1 MSKPILY
8 SYWRSSCSWRVRA
21 ALSLK
26 GIDYDYK
33 AVNLVKAE
41 QKADDYTKF
50 NPAGMVPSLAIDGKT
65 LTESLAIMEYLE
77 ETRPEHALLPK
88 DAFDRATV
96 RAICQEIASGIQ
108 PIQNLPILN
117 HVGGGEKGQQWA
129 HHFISNGFNVLEKML
144 SKTAG
149 KYSFGDSVTIADCC
163 LVPQVY
169 NAQRFKVDLASYPC
183 IERVHSALM
192 DLDAFK
198 KSHPSRQPDT
208 PDAER
213 ATD

>member
-1 MSKPILY
+1 
-8 SYWRSSCSWRVRA
+8 
-21 ALSLK
+21 
-26 GIDYDYK
+26 
-33 AVNLVKAE
+33 
-41 QKADDYTKF
+41 
-50 NPAGMVPSLAIDGKT
+50 LAI
-65 LTESLAIMEYLE
+65 LEYLE

-88 DAFDRATV
+88 DAGDKAVV

-117 HVGGGEKGQQWA
+117 HVGGGEKGQEWA
-129 HHFISNGFNVLEKML
+129 KHWITVGFHVLEKML

-169 NAQRFKVDLASYPC
+169 NARRFKVDLTPFPC
-183 IERVHSALM
+183 IERIDAALM
-192 DLDAFK
+192 ELDAFK